1 MKISQKLLSI
11 LCHQKILFFV
21 CMYKMSSDAK
31 RLTKERKITT
41 KIFSK
46 NKTHTICG
54 HKNFTDEDYVIWVK
68 MIDLQNYLHHQNL
81 CHVAM
86 TKIKSYCGTKN
97 PTKKQVKKYK
107 KKRVNGLIM
116 IKCLHS

>member
-1 MKISQKLLSI
+1 MSQKLLSI

-86 TKIKSYCGTKN
+86 TKIKSYCGPKALLKN
-97 PTKKQVKKYK
+97 RSKNI
-107 KKRVNGLIM
+107 KRNGSM
-116 IKCLHS
+116 D

>member
-68 MIDLQNYLHHQNL
+68 MIDLQNYLHHQN
-81 CHVAM
+81 CM
-86 TKIKSYCGTKN
+86 PCSNDKN
-97 PTKKQVKKYK
+97 
-107 KKRVNGLIM
+107 
-116 IKCLHS
+116 

>member
-1 MKISQKLLSI
+1 
-11 LCHQKILFFV
+11 
-21 CMYKMSSDAK
+21 MYKMSSDAK

-68 MIDLQNYLHHQNL
+68 MIDLQNYLHHRNL
-81 CHVAM
+81 CHVVM

-97 PTKKQVKKYK
+97 PTKEQVKKYK
-107 KKRVNGLIM
+107 KKPVNGLIM
-116 IKCLHS
+116 IKVFTFVKILLTKEFARLI